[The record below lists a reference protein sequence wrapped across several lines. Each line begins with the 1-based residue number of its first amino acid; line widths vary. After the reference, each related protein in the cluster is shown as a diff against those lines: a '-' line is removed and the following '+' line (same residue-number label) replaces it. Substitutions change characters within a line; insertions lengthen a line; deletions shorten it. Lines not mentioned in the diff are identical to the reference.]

1 MKLCLRKVSF
11 KNDPIVDKNYDSFV
25 VVVNGED
32 DSERSESRLKDLKLF
47 HLEGFVIGEEFSAVV
62 GFIKEGLF
70 FGNLHVAENVY
81 FVDPVAGN
89 RSQRFSKFNDPLD
102 VGLYPDRGLIA
113 AQTLETLLQFY
124 HKSDKSEKDYKL
136 NK

>member
-1 MKLCLRKVSF
+1 MNLCLRKVSF
-11 KNDPIVDKNYDSFV
+11 SAEPIIENNYESFV
-25 VVVNGED
+25 IVVNEED
-32 DSERSESRLKDLKLF
+32 KRSEVRLKDLKLF
-47 HLEGFVIGEEFSAVV
+47 HVEGFVIGEQYSAVV
-62 GFIKEGLF
+62 GFIREGLF
-70 FGNLHVAENVY
+70 YGNLHVSENIY

-102 VGLYPDRGLIA
+102 VGLYPNHGLIA

-124 HKSDKSEKDYKL
+124 HSNEKAEKDYKL